1 MDIGNQVNEVINNI
15 CDKLGTTATNLVP
28 MLARYKSANA
38 LFGVIACSV
47 LIVAFIVIAV
57 LTNKKAKLA
66 NFDDPNEEWI
76 IRLLALAGVCICTA
90 ILLYNA
96 YNLVGWIASPEAKSI
111 DYITNLLRNGV

>member
-66 NFDDPNEEWI
+66 NFDDPNE
-76 IRLLALAGVCICTA
+76 ALAGVCICTA